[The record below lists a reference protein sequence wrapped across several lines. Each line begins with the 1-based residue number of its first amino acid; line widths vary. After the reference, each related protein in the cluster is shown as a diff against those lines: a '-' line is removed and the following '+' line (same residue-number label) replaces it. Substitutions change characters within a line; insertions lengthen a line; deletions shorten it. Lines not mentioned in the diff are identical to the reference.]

1 MVELRRR
8 GDSEGEAMK
17 HWCRGEI
24 GGELVEL
31 RCRG

>member
-24 GGELVEL
+24 LDEAVSLSV
-31 RCRG
+31 R